1 MIFPPLRLRQGLES
15 ASMISP
21 KPTFGTSGPR
31 RHGIG
36 LVALGVT
43 LLGIVVASPATAD
56 PGIGPRPVLPAAA
69 PAATKQVASLAA
81 GRPAMQVERLA
92 QTMDQWSRQ
101 VLASGQTPGL
111 AWVMVADGRVVASKG
126 YGVTDV
132 DSRSAVGADTVF
144 RLASLS
150 KGFAS
155 SLAALLVRDGV
166 LHWSDRVQDRVP
178 ALVLKDDVGAGHLR
192 LDQLLSHRVGL
203 PRNSYDH
210 QLEAEQ
216 PYPLLVEKLDQIA
229 PVCPVGDC
237 YAYQNVAFSLIG
249 DLVFASTGDFFTHQV
264 EKRLFHPLGMQSA
277 TYGRDALLASPSH
290 ALPHVRRGGRWVVV
304 TPKETYYRV
313 PPAAGV
319 NASSNDLGQWLLAQL
334 GHRPDVLPVNL
345 VSELHTP
352 LVATPGETVGSSWR
366 RSRVKSASYA
376 LGFRVYDYA
385 GHQLVFHAGAVQGY
399 RAMLAILPEQDFAIA
414 LMWNGESAVPTGLLP
429 NVLDRRLA
437 LAPRNW
443 LQLPK
448 PVARRR

>member
-1 MIFPPLRLRQGLES
+1 MAAPGLLLAGVLLATSVLAEPALS
-15 ASMISP
+15 AKSAVPIASP
-21 KPTFGTSGPR
+21 VSEK
-31 RHGIG
+31 
-36 LVALGVT
+36 LVATV
-43 LLGIVVASPATAD
+43 
-56 PGIGPRPVLPAAA
+56 
-69 PAATKQVASLAA
+69 AA
-81 GRPAMQVERLA
+81 GRSPFDAERLA
-92 QTMDQWSRQ
+92 QAMDQMSRQ
-101 VLASGQTPGL
+101 VLASGQAPGL

-132 DSRSAVGADTVF
+132 VSRSAVGPDTVF

-150 KGFAS
+150 KGFAT

-166 LHWSDRVQDRVP
+166 LHWSDRVQDQVP

-216 PYPLLVEKLDQIA
+216 PYPLLVEKLDQIV
-229 PVCPVGDC
+229 PVCPVGEC
-237 YAYQNVAFSLIG
+237 YAYQNVAFSLVG
-249 DLVFASTGDFFTHQV
+249 DVVFASTGDFFTHQV
-264 EKRLFHPLGMQSA
+264 EKRLFHPLGMESA
-277 TYGRDALLASPSH
+277 TYGRDALLASASH

-334 GHRPDVLPVNL
+334 GHRPEVLPVAL
-345 VSELHTP
+345 VKTLHAP
-352 LVATPGETVGSSWR
+352 LVATPGEIAGSSWR
-366 RSRVKSASYA
+366 RERVKSASYA
-376 LGFRVYDYA
+376 LGFRIYDYA
-385 GHQLVFHAGAVQGY
+385 DHELVFHAGAVQGY

-414 LMWNGESAVPTGLLP
+414 VLWNGESAVPAGILP
-429 NVLDRRLA
+429 SILDRRLA
-437 LAPRNW
+437 LSGRNW

-448 PVARRR
+448 PVPRRQRAALPVQRAAAR